1 MGSIRPP
8 TPVKLLGGLRSG
20 DRDLISRAC
29 QLLSRRFGE
38 IDLKSGYWP
47 FEQTEYYSDEL
58 GEHIERQFVSFSQ
71 LIHSESIA
79 EIKRQ
84 TNDIET
90 RICEDLA
97 LPTDRRLVNL
107 DPGYVA
113 LSKLVLATTK
123 DYSHRIYLRRG
134 IYAEATLRFH
144 DGGWHVWPWTYPDYA
159 SKTYQEFF
167 MTVREQLKKQYGDIE
182 TDRRGT
188 DPSG

>member
-8 TPVKLLGGLRSG
+8 KPVKLLIGLLSG
-20 DRDLISRAC
+20 DRDLMSRAC
-29 QLLSRRFGE
+29 QLLSKQFGQ
-38 IDLKSGYWP
+38 IDHWSEHWP

-58 GEHIERQFVSFSQ
+58 GEHIERRFVAFSQ
-71 LIHSESIA
+71 LIHPDAIA

-97 LPTDRRLVNL
+97 LRTDRRLVNL

-123 DYSHRIYLRRG
+123 DYAHRIYLRRG

-144 DGGWHVWPWTYPDYA
+144 DGGWHTWPWTYPDYA
-159 SKTYQEFF
+159 SKEYQDFF
-167 MTVREQLKKQYGDIE
+167 VTVREQLKKQYSDVD

-188 DPSG
+188 DSSG

>member
-8 TPVKLLGGLRSG
+8 KPVKLLIGLLSG
-20 DRDLISRAC
+20 DRDLMSRAC
-29 QLLSRRFGE
+29 QLLSKQFGK
-38 IDLKSGYWP
+38 IDHWSEYWP

-58 GEHIERQFVSFSQ
+58 GEHIERRFVAFSQ
-71 LIHSESIA
+71 LIHPDAIA

-97 LPTDRRLVNL
+97 LRTDRRLVNL

-123 DYSHRIYLRRG
+123 DYAHRIYLRRG

-144 DGGWHVWPWTYPDYA
+144 DGGWHTWPWTYPDYA
-159 SKTYQEFF
+159 SKEYQDFF
-167 MTVREQLKKQYGDIE
+167 ITVREELKKQYSDVD

-188 DPSG
+188 DSSG

>member
-8 TPVKLLGGLRSG
+8 KPVKLLVGLLSG

-29 QLLSRRFGE
+29 QLLSKRFGE
-38 IDLKSGYWP
+38 IDLKSEYWP

-58 GEHIERQFVSFSQ
+58 GEHIERHFVAFSQ
-71 LIHSESIA
+71 LIHPDAIA

-97 LPTDRRLVNL
+97 LPVDRRPVNL

-134 IYAEATLRFH
+134 IYVEATLRFH
-144 DGGWHVWPWTYPDYA
+144 DGAWRPWPWTYPDYA
-159 SKTYQEFF
+159 SKTYREFF
-167 MTVREQLKKQYGDIE
+167 MTVREQLKKQYSEFD

-188 DPSG
+188 DSSG